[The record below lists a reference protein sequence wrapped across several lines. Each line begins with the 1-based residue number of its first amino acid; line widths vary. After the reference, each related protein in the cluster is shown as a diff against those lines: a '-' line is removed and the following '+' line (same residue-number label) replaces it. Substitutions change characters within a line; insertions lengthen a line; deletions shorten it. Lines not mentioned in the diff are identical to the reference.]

1 MMSRYVVVLLVGLT
15 LAPSIQAQA
24 LRDQIN
30 ELFIFGSGEDQL
42 FLAGTADP
50 NNPASVQAH
59 GAHFVPSAVSSNG
72 NLISFLTSSLGAN
85 VSNIPISATSSG
97 TTFRFQA
104 GVPVPT
110 STSAGPIFAERAQTL
125 GRGRVLIGASV
136 SSLHFKSLRGVDLDA
151 IRLNFTHA
159 NTDFPGCDSIFGGD
173 CSLQGI
179 PVLENDFIEMDL
191 DLDINVR
198 AVSFVVTYGLLDRL
212 DIGVA
217 LPIITTS
224 LRGRSEAQVVPF
236 GGNQAAH
243 FFGGTVDNPDLFASR
258 FVEGSATGIGDLA
271 VRAKVA
277 VSEAQR
283 AKFAVLADA
292 RFATGT
298 AEDFLGSGEFA
309 LRGMGILSAQ
319 FGAFSPHANLGYL
332 YRSGELSNDAVLA
345 TAGFDQ
351 LMAPWATLA
360 VDIVS
365 EFQVGANR
373 LQLPGEV
380 VIQAPFRRVIQPT
393 TIPNTRDDLVN
404 ASLGFKFLTTAGL
417 SIITNAIWPLNRD
430 GLRPDVVWTAAL
442 EYGF

>member
-1 MMSRYVVVLLVGLT
+1 MRRFVTLLCVIVAYVPSLRAQT
-15 LAPSIQAQA
+15 LS
-24 LRDQIN
+24 DQIN

-59 GAHFVPSAVSSNG
+59 GSHFVPSAVLSNG
-72 NLISFLTSSLGAN
+72 SLISFLTTSLGAN
-85 VSNIPISATSSG
+85 VANIPISATSSG
-97 TTFRFQA
+97 TTFRFEA

-125 GRGRVLIGASV
+125 GRGRILVGASV
-136 SSLHFKSLRGVDLDA
+136 SAFNFKSFRGVDLSD
-151 IRLNFTHA
+151 IKLNFTHA

-179 PVLENDFIEMDL
+179 PVLENDFIQMDL

-198 AVSFVVTYGLLDRL
+198 AISFLFTYGLLDRV

-224 LRGRSEAQVVPF
+224 LTGRSQAQVVPF

-243 FFGGTVDNPDLFASR
+243 FFGGTVDNPNLFASR
-258 FVEGSATGIGDLA
+258 FVEGSATGIGDVA

-277 VSEAQR
+277 VSESPR
-283 AKFAVLADA
+283 GKFAILADA
-292 RFATGT
+292 RLATGT
-298 AEDFLGSGEFA
+298 AEEFLGAGDFA
-309 LRGMGILSAQ
+309 LRGLGIFSAQ
-319 FGAFSPHANLGYL
+319 FGAFSPHVNLGYL
-332 YRSGELSNDAVLA
+332 YRTGRLTNDAVLA

-351 LMAPWATLA
+351 LLAPWATLA
-360 VDIVS
+360 VDVVS
-365 EFQVGANR
+365 ELQVGANR

-380 VIQAPFRRVIQPT
+380 VIQSPFRRTIQPT

-404 ASLGFKFLTTAGL
+404 ASLGFKFLTSAGVT
-417 SIITNAIWPLNRD
+417 IITNTIVPLNRA

>member
-1 MMSRYVVVLLVGLT
+1 MNRIALGLCAVLA
-15 LAPSIQAQA
+15 LAPPASAQG
-24 LRDQIN
+24 LRDQID

-42 FLAGTADP
+42 FLGGTADP
-50 NNPASVQAH
+50 DNPAAVQAH
-59 GAHFVPSAVSSNG
+59 GSHFVPAAVSSNG
-72 NLISFLTSSLGAN
+72 SLISFLTSSLGAN
-85 VSNIPISATSSG
+85 VANIPISATSSG

-125 GRGRVLIGASV
+125 GRGRVLVGASV
-136 SSLHFKSLRGVDLDA
+136 SVFNFRSLRGVDLDA
-151 IRLNFTHA
+151 IRLNFTHE
-159 NTDFPGCDSIFGGD
+159 NVDFPGCDSIFGGD
-173 CSLQGI
+173 CSLQGT
-179 PVLENDFIEMDL
+179 PVLENDFIQMDL

-198 AVSFVVTYGLLDRL
+198 AISFVVTYGLLDRV

-236 GGNQAAH
+236 GGPQAAH
-243 FFGGTVDNPDLFASR
+243 FFAGTFTNPDLFASR

-283 AKFAVLADA
+283 AKFAVMADA
-292 RFATGT
+292 RFATGSE
-298 AEDFLGSGEFA
+298 EDLLGSGNFA
-309 LRGMGILSAQ
+309 LRGVGILSAQ

-332 YRSGELSNDAVLA
+332 YRAGSLTNDAVLA

-351 LMAPWATLA
+351 LLAPWATLA
-360 VDIVS
+360 VDLIS
-365 EFQVGANR
+365 ELQVGTNR
-373 LQLPGEV
+373 LRLPGEV
-380 VIQAPFRRVIQPT
+380 VIQEPFRRTIEPSN
-393 TIPNTRDDLVN
+393 IPNTRDDIVN
-404 ASLGFKFLTTAGL
+404 ASLGFKFLTSAGV
-417 SIITNAIWPLNRD
+417 SIITNTIWPLNRA
-430 GLRPDVVWTAAL
+430 GLRPNVVWTAAL